1 MTAITSLYG
10 IDNQSKKEIAIHN
23 KKEQTAIFR
32 PTAQAPRWKKL
43 FAPLARVYHK
53 TLIPSSPQYSA
64 RIYEQTDDD
73 ILAALDPSK
82 LTTQAERESYFR
94 RFGSLP
100 ARGAWIE
107 PAISCILLS
116 AVVYL
121 RWDGVGVSSSHL
133 VDFAMVCGISDCSL
147 FVAMGSH
154 FFSYLSG
161 HFPPSERVVKRHP
174 NIVNNKDIT
183 GSTTGLAMIAVSGSP
198 SDVSIT

>member
-1 MTAITSLYG
+1 MDTRPESAYEATPITSLYG

-23 KKEQTAIFR
+23 KKEQTATFR

-53 TLIPSSPQYSA
+53 TLIPSPPPQYSA

-82 LTTQAERESYFR
+82 RTTQAERESYFR
-94 RFGSLP
+94 RFG
-100 ARGAWIE
+100 
-107 PAISCILLS
+107 LL
-116 AVVYL
+116 
-121 RWDGVGVSSSHL
+121 
-133 VDFAMVCGISDCSL
+133 
-147 FVAMGSH
+147 
-154 FFSYLSG
+154 
-161 HFPPSERVVKRHP
+161 PPSERGVKRHP